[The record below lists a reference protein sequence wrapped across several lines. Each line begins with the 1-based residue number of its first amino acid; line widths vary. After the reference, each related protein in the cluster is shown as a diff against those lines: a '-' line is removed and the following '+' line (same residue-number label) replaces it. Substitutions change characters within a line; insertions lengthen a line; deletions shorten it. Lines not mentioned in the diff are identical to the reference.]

1 MKKSIIIPSVLS
13 IFLLAAVGCSSGSA
27 TTSTSSTAAA
37 KVEGTAGKAKKPK
50 VAVILKTLSSPY
62 WKYVEAGA
70 NKAFKDFNVDGT
82 IIGPASESQ
91 VIEEIN
97 MMEDALNQKPDA
109 LVVAPTQPSTAIP
122 ILKKYKEKGIPVFL
136 VDTDVADWAD
146 KTSFIGTDNYSAGK
160 LGGEYLASLLKAG
173 DKVALIAGALGN
185 SATDERI
192 KGAKEALEAK
202 GMKVVA
208 NQPADS
214 DKAKALAV
222 MENILQN
229 YPDVKGVFSAND
241 DMALGATRALDAK
254 GLKVPVLGTDGNL
267 DAIDAI
273 LAGTMA
279 GSVAQAP
286 FDMGYKG
293 VENAVKAINGEKVE
307 KRIDSGAKV
316 ITKEN
321 GQKQLDFLKSLN

>member
-1 MKKSIIIPSVLS
+1 MAV
-13 IFLLAAVGCSSGSA
+13 VGCSSSG
-27 TTSTSSTAAA
+27 TPSTATA
-37 KVEGTAGKAKKPK
+37 KVDGAAGQSKKPK
-50 VAVILKTLSSPY
+50 VTVILKTLSSPY
-62 WKYVEAGA
+62 WKYVQAGA
-70 NKAFKDFNVDGT
+70 QKAFKDFNVDGT
-82 IIGPASESQ
+82 VLGPASESQ
-91 VIEEIN
+91 VIEQVN

-109 LVVAPTQPSTAIP
+109 LVVAPTQPSTTIP
-122 ILKKYKEKGIPVFL
+122 VLKKYKDKGIPVLF

-160 LGGEYLASLLKAG
+160 LGGEYLASLLKQG

-185 SATDERI
+185 TATDERM
-192 KGAKEALEAK
+192 KGAKEVLEAK

-214 DKAKALAV
+214 DKAKAMAV

-229 YPDVKGVFSAND
+229 FPDVKGVFCAND
-241 DMALGATRALDAK
+241 DMALGASRALDAK
-254 GLKVPVLGTDGNL
+254 GLKIPIIGTDGNS
-267 DAIDAI
+267 DAINAI
-273 LAGTMA
+273 LAGSMA

-293 VENAVKAINGEKVE
+293 VENAVKAIKGEKVE

-321 GQKQLDFLKSLN
+321 GQKQLDFLNSLQ